1 LVPGRTIL
9 TDNRSIYEV
18 FVDCGV
24 SIFEGLQT
32 KQFFLI
38 LIKLNIKIQLNK
50 TYFRNKHRNV
60 NRKLYRCSFIFL
72 LKAGT
77 EESIVNAPR
86 ITA

>member
-18 FVDCGV
+18 FVDHRV

-32 KQFFLI
+32 KQFFI
-38 LIKLNIKIQLNK
+38 LIKLNIKIKFNK

-60 NRKLYRCSFIFL
+60 NKKLHRVFIYI
-72 LKAGT
+72 
-77 EESIVNAPR
+77 SPQSWH
-86 ITA
+86 